1 LLQQESTGR
10 GKKKTLVIY
19 DDRRRQSNFI
29 TPPLKFIPVN
39 THSERSRAED
49 TRADMTNV
57 IDSIRVLVKALRDSG
72 RDAEQKLGITSA
84 QLYVLQALRER
95 PASINELAARTYT
108 HQSSVS
114 MVVAR
119 LVVNRLVTRTA
130 ARGDAR
136 KLSISLTPAGRTLVK
151 KAPDAAQTRLISALR
166 AMSKSDLKA
175 LSSQL
180 TNLTDI
186 MDTQEREMR
195 QRLAKAGFAIT
206 A

>member
-1 LLQQESTGR
+1 M
-10 GKKKTLVIY
+10 
-19 DDRRRQSNFI
+19 
-29 TPPLKFIPVN
+29 
-39 THSERSRAED
+39 
-49 TRADMTNV
+49 TRV

-84 QLYVLQALRER
+84 QLYVLQALRDR

-119 LVVNRLVTRTA
+119 LVDSRLVTRTA

-136 KLSISLTPAGRTLVK
+136 RLSISLTAAGRNVVK
-151 KAPDAAQTRLISALR
+151 KAPDAAQTRLINALR
-166 AMSKSDLKA
+166 AMPKSDLKA
-175 LSSQL
+175 LASQL
-180 TNLTDI
+180 ASLTDI
-186 MDTQEREMR
+186 MNTQERETR
-195 QRLAKAGFAIT
+195 QRLAKQGFAIT

>member
-1 LLQQESTGR
+1 
-10 GKKKTLVIY
+10 
-19 DDRRRQSNFI
+19 
-29 TPPLKFIPVN
+29 
-39 THSERSRAED
+39 
-49 TRADMTNV
+49 MTDV

-119 LVVNRLVTRTA
+119 LVESRLVTRST

-136 KLSISLTPAGRTLVK
+136 KVLISLTATGRNLVK
-151 KAPDAAQTRLISALR
+151 KAPDGAQTRLVSALSEMTR
-166 AMSKSDLKA
+166 SDLKSLANQLNA
-175 LSSQL
+175 LIG
-180 TNLTDI
+180 I
-186 MDTQEREMR
+186 MDMQ
-195 QRLAKAGFAIT
+195 QQVDASGLARPRMASTG
-206 A
+206 

>member
-1 LLQQESTGR
+1 MAT
-10 GKKKTLVIY
+10 KI
-19 DDRRRQSNFI
+19 N
-29 TPPLKFIPVN
+29 N
-39 THSERSRAED
+39 ERNRSQD
-49 TRADMTNV
+49 NRADMTGV

-84 QLYVLQALRER
+84 QLYVLQALRDR

-119 LVVNRLVTRTA
+119 LVESRLVTRTA

-136 KLSISLTPAGRTLVK
+136 KVSISLTAAGRTLVK
-151 KAPDAAQTRLISALR
+151 KAPDAAQTRLINALG
-166 AMSKSDLKA
+166 AMSKGDLKSLA
-175 LSSQL
+175 SHLG
-180 TNLTDI
+180 NLTSI
-186 MDTQEREMR
+186 MDAQELESR
-195 QRLAKAGFAIT
+195 QRLAKARVVAT

>member
-1 LLQQESTGR
+1 MATRTNNERHRSEDAR
-10 GKKKTLVIY
+10 G
-19 DDRRRQSNFI
+19 
-29 TPPLKFIPVN
+29 
-39 THSERSRAED
+39 
-49 TRADMTNV
+49 DMTRV
-57 IDSIRVLVKALRDSG
+57 IDSLRILVKALRDSG

-84 QLYVLQALRER
+84 QLYVLQALRDR

-119 LVVNRLVTRTA
+119 LVESRLVTRAA

-136 KLSISLTPAGRTLVK
+136 KLSISLTASGRNLVR
-151 KAPDAAQTRLISALR
+151 KAPDAAQTRLINALG
-166 AMSKSDLKA
+166 AMSKSDLKS

-180 TNLTDI
+180 TNLTGI
-186 MDTQEREMR
+186 MDAQEQETR
-195 QRLAKAGFAIT
+195 QRLIKAGFAAT

>member
-1 LLQQESTGR
+1 MIAD
-10 GKKKTLVIY
+10 IY
-19 DDRRRQSNFI
+19 
-29 TPPLKFIPVN
+29 
-39 THSERSRAED
+39 SERSRSEEPQ
-49 TRADMTNV
+49 TEMMRV
-57 IDSIRVLVKALRDSG
+57 VDSIRVLVKALRDSG

-84 QLYVLQALRER
+84 QLYVLQALRDQ

-119 LVVNRLVTRTA
+119 LVDSRLVRRSA
-130 ARGDAR
+130 VRGDAR
-136 KLSISLTPAGRTLVK
+136 KLSVSLTPAGRNLVK
-151 KAPDAAQTRLISALR
+151 KAPDVAQTRVVNALR

-180 TNLTDI
+180 TNLTEI
-186 MDTQEREMR
+186 MDSQERASR
-195 QRLAKAGFAIT
+195 RRLGKARLAYT

>member
-1 LLQQESTGR
+1 MSTRIHKERQRSEDNR
-10 GKKKTLVIY
+10 G
-19 DDRRRQSNFI
+19 
-29 TPPLKFIPVN
+29 
-39 THSERSRAED
+39 
-49 TRADMTNV
+49 DMTRV

-84 QLYVLQALRER
+84 QLYVLQALRDR

-119 LVVNRLVTRTA
+119 LVESRLVTRTA

-136 KLSISLTPAGRTLVK
+136 KLSISLTASGRNLVK
-151 KAPDAAQTRLISALR
+151 KAPDAAQTRLINALG
-166 AMSKSDLKA
+166 AMSKSDLKSLA
-175 LSSQL
+175 SQL
-180 TNLTDI
+180 NHLTDI
-186 MDTQEREMR
+186 MDAQEQESL
-195 QRLAKAGFAIT
+195 QRLTKAGFAVR

>member
-1 LLQQESTGR
+1 MAANIHNERTR
-10 GKKKTLVIY
+10 
-19 DDRRRQSNFI
+19 
-29 TPPLKFIPVN
+29 
-39 THSERSRAED
+39 SEDSRAE
-49 TRADMTNV
+49 MTHV

-84 QLYVLQALRER
+84 QLYVLQALRDR

-119 LVVNRLVTRTA
+119 LVDSRLVTRTA

-136 KLSISLTPAGRTLVK
+136 KLSISLTPAGRSLVK

-166 AMSKSDLKA
+166 AMSKNDLKA

-180 TNLTDI
+180 TNLTNI
-186 MDTQEREMR
+186 MDSQEQETR
-195 QRLAKAGFAIT
+195 QRLAKTGFAYT